1 MSFLRKVAET
11 IRLILA
17 AIRLWTPP
25 QNRAVNQ
32 QQNPNDTR
40 QLKGD
45 DLKQPEFNHL
55 PTPPD
60 DPTELLE
67 RLQRKR

>member
-11 IRLILA
+11 IRLILV
-17 AIRLWTPP
+17 AIRLWTPRQKP
-25 QNRAVNQ
+25 DNS
-32 QQNPNDTR
+32 R
-40 QLKGD
+40 QLNND
-45 DLKQPEFNHL
+45 DDKQNIGHL
-55 PTPPD
+55 PTPPS